1 MTPVSSR
8 AVNPVTFTRR
18 PLVSAISLLLL
29 TSVLGAVLFIAL
41 RSPLK
46 DDIAWLL
53 YVAHRWMAGRELYID
68 VVEVNPPL
76 IVWISA
82 IPLEIARWLDVGS
95 QFVAMPVFVAAVL
108 ACAWWAA
115 TLLRPCG
122 GLFVDRLPVF
132 AAIGSAL
139 LVLPA
144 ADLGQRE
151 HLLVAAFLPYL
162 VLFAQSLGHSR
173 PDWKRARL
181 ATASWWRLRRPVRQ
195 TGAAVGSGAVAEP
208 GTSWTGTE
216 FHASEPAA
224 DIAPEQSGIGAVTA
238 SKARIAA
245 YVVAGVLAGLG
256 CALKPRYAAVFAV
269 LECVALTRGLRPW
282 RVMPLVAGTTLV
294 AYAGLVAFLCPA
306 YLRRAVPMALA
317 LYGATDVP
325 FLTLLADSAL
335 LLSGEA
341 VAIGLLWLRRRSLP
355 DYNLMLTLVVFAA
368 TSTVICFVDGKDW
381 YYHRLPATV
390 ITVLALLLWSA
401 TELVQRRWRIRWPL
415 IAAGLAVTVFCVSS
429 IQQLEPEAIDAVE
442 PKQTA
447 VDRLEQ
453 ILRAEHART
462 YIAFSEWIALG
473 FPVVNET
480 GVTWASRFDS
490 MWALKGEVWRARF
503 DPAVA
508 KEWPIARW
516 VAHDFIAG
524 CPDIAVVDTRET
536 TNYISVLRAA
546 DGAFARAWSRYRRIA
561 AFDGL
566 VVYRRGKG
574 GCFDVWVAADA
585 KPVIEPP

>member
-1 MTPVSSR
+1 MTSISGR
-8 AVNPVTFTRR
+8 AITPANLKHR
-18 PLVSAISLLLL
+18 PMVSAISLFLLL
-29 TSVLGAVLFIAL
+29 SVLAAVLFIAL

-53 YVAHRWMAGRELYID
+53 YVARRWMAGRELYVD

-82 IPLEIARWLDVGS
+82 IPLEIAGWFDIDS
-95 QFVAMPVFVAAVL
+95 QLVAMPVFIAAVL
-108 ACAWWAA
+108 GCAWWTANLA
-115 TLLRPCG
+115 QPLG
-122 GLFVDRLPVF
+122 GLFAERLPVF

-139 LVLPA
+139 LILPA

-162 VLFAQSLGHSR
+162 VLFARSLDPRSPEANR
-173 PDWKRARL
+173 VSIV
-181 ATASWWRLRRPVRQ
+181 AS
-195 TGAAVGSGAVAEP
+195 
-208 GTSWTGTE
+208 
-216 FHASEPAA
+216 
-224 DIAPEQSGIGAVTA
+224 
-238 SKARIAA
+238 
-245 YVVAGVLAGLG
+245 VVAGVLAGLG
-256 CALKPRYAAVFAV
+256 CALKPRYGVVFGV
-269 LECVALTRGLRPW
+269 LECLALMRGLRPW
-282 RVMPLVAGTTLV
+282 RTLPLTAGATLV
-294 AYAGLVAFLCPA
+294 AYAGLVAIVCPA
-306 YLRRAVPMALA
+306 YLRRAVPLALA

-325 FLTLLADSAL
+325 FLTLLSDSTML
-335 LLSGEA
+335 LCGEV

-355 DYNLMLTLVVFAA
+355 DYTMMLTLVVFAA
-368 TSTVICFVDGKDW
+368 TSTVVCFVDGKNW
-381 YYHRLPATV
+381 YYHRLPAIV
-390 ITVLALLLWSA
+390 ATVLALLLWTA

-415 IAAGLAVTVFCVSS
+415 LVAGLAVTVFCASS
-429 IQQLEPEAIDAVE
+429 IRQLEPEAMDAVE
-442 PKQTA
+442 PQKTA

-453 ILRAEHART
+453 ILRTEHART

-536 TNYISVLRAA
+536 TKYIKVLSAA
-546 DGAFARAWSRYRRIA
+546 DPAFKRAWSRYRTIA
-561 AFDGL
+561 SFDGL
-566 VVYRRGKG
+566 VVYRRGRG
-574 GCFDVWVAADA
+574 GCFDVWVAAES
-585 KPVIEPP
+585 KPAVDTR